1 MKKDLKEYYELVS
14 YRRLIDYL
22 LLKHNVNDELDKF
35 KDIILTEE
43 FLVVLKLFISD
54 INKYGAGYPEISK
67 ENAFKIVNYIKL
79 NSNLYNS
86 ECIDEINKMNKFSYD
101 KYYYE
106 YTLKQSSINLE
117 SYQNTALWNVEDIE
131 ESLLYDFIVTMSLNT
146 DDMDFLNNYLNN
158 FIFSKNTVLSLN
170 KIVSENDK
178 LLSDKEI
185 KRRIRTIV
193 KSNLKLLDNID
204 ENNRRE
210 MIELYVSKN
219 YKVQENVEFY
229 IHEFDIFKELNL
241 NALNKLSNNK
251 YNAFNIE
258 SIHQYY
264 DYLVIENY
272 LNADSNIKSKDLI
285 LNNIYFYIDNVLS
298 LSLNNKKQL
307 IGLLNEK
314 KEFLTSF
321 ELEKLNSYI
330 EKINLKTTNKDNDI
344 IYEFKTRSNMLTFIK
359 AKFDIKKGDNA
370 LYNKVLASKSQDLYN
385 IEMLIKDDEYFNK
398 NIMYANMLSF
408 QYSLKKFMS
417 EYPSMFLNDVILSR
431 ALTIINKYDGLDA
444 KVLKKKLEKIK
455 KA

>member
-1 MKKDLKEYYELVS
+1 
-14 YRRLIDYL
+14 
-22 LLKHNVNDELDKF
+22 
-35 KDIILTEE
+35 
-43 FLVVLKLFISD
+43 
-54 INKYGAGYPEISK
+54 
-67 ENAFKIVNYIKL
+67 
-79 NSNLYNS
+79 
-86 ECIDEINKMNKFSYD
+86 MNKFSYD

-146 DDMDFLNNYLNN
+146 DDLDFLNNYLNN
-158 FIFSKNTVLSLN
+158 FIFSKDTVLSLN

-193 KSNLKLLDNID
+193 KANLKLLDNID

-210 MIELYVSKN
+210 MVELYVSKN
-219 YKVQENVEFY
+219 YKEQENVEFY

-241 NALNKLSNNK
+241 NVLNKLSNNK

-272 LNADSNIKSKDLI
+272 LNANSNIKSKDLI

-370 LYNKVLASKSQDLYN
+370 LYNKVLASKAQDLYN

-408 QYSLKKFMS
+408 QYSLT
-417 EYPSMFLNDVILSR
+417 YHCN
-431 ALTIINKYDGLDA
+431 
-444 KVLKKKLEKIK
+444 
-455 KA
+455 